1 MLRLDSARVFEVFDT
16 LLGDLVNFLDLDL
29 LAEGFDLEIRLAKGA
44 VVDQV
49 LAEATTGVCL
59 QESVEAD
66 VEPVGWDG
74 VVGS

>member
-29 LAEGFDLEIRLAKGA
+29 LAEGFELEIRLAKGA

-49 LAEATTGVCL
+49 LAEATTGV
-59 QESVEAD
+59 
-66 VEPVGWDG
+66 
-74 VVGS
+74 